1 MNNAKSAVALK
12 PKRTPPVGRLA
23 GPKLAKTFKKHW
35 FLYLIVAVPLLY
47 ALIFKYIPMIGIQ
60 IAFKNYRVTEGIFG
74 SKWVGFQHFESFFSS
89 PGFWDILKNTLGLSV
104 YSLAVSFPL
113 SIILAIM
120 VNEVSSARFKKT
132 VQMITYAPY
141 FISTVVL
148 VAMLMEFTSIRGGLI
163 NNIINLFGIE
173 PINFFGESKY
183 FKSLYVWSGVWQT
196 IGYSSIIYI
205 AALAGVD
212 PTLYEAATID
222 GASRFQKILYVD
234 IPSILPTAIILLI
247 VNAGQIMNVGFEKVF
262 LMQTPLNLDSSEIIA
277 TYAYKIGIV
286 SGQFSFSTAIDLFNS
301 IINLILLVTLNK
313 ISRKVS
319 ETSLW

>member
-1 MNNAKSAVALK
+1 MNSATTTHRRQISPATNRRSVMQKTAKNV
-12 PKRTPPVGRLA
+12 
-23 GPKLAKTFKKHW
+23 KKHW
-35 FLYLIVAVPLLY
+35 FLYLLVSVPLLY
-47 ALIFKYIPMIGIQ
+47 TFIFKYIPMIGIQ

-74 SKWVGFQHFESFFSS
+74 SKWVGLQHFKAFFSS
-89 PGFWDILKNTLGLSV
+89 PNFADILLNTLGLSV

-113 SIILAIM
+113 AILLAIM
-120 VNEVSSARFKKT
+120 VNEVSGTRFKKT
-132 VQMITYAPY
+132 VQMVTYAPY

-163 NNIINLFGIE
+163 NNIIGVFGIE
-173 PINFFGESKY
+173 PINFFGESTY
-183 FKSLYVWSGVWQT
+183 FKSLYVWSSIWQT
-196 IGYSSIIYI
+196 MGYSSIIYI

-222 GASRFQKILYVD
+222 GASRLQKIVYVD

-262 LMQTPLNLDSSEIIA
+262 LMQTPLNLDASEIIA
-277 TYAYKIGIV
+277 TYAYKIGMV

-301 IINLILLVTLNK
+301 VINLILLVTLNK
-313 ISRKVS
+313 ISRKAG